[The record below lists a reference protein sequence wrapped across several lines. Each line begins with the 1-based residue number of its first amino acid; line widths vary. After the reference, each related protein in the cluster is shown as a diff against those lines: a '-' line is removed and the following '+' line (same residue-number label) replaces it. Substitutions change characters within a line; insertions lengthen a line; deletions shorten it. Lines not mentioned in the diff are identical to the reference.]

1 MMRSQKISSAFITL
15 IIGFSL
21 FGPIP
26 AQATETVDQSSLSG
40 AISDGW
46 RVVSSAQSV
55 GASFVSNLSGQFSR
69 LDVRIQKIGSPT
81 NLTASL
87 YAVDGSGFPTGA
99 ALVSQAVDL
108 TDVATNPSSTVTR
121 VSFATSPSITQG
133 VRYVFILTSTDSG
146 SNGFGFKFTSP
157 SPNNLPEVYAQGSPL
172 IWTVDVDRTPLFQT
186 FVTVAP
192 TASPPTPSADIPVP
206 VVVIPKPEEA
216 FLGLSPLLIRNL
228 SRDQLADLAPQAF
241 AVLTA
246 SQVRSFLPEQV
257 VGLTSEQIRAIPPK
271 SLRAMQPRTFN
282 GFRLKQ
288 IRVITR
294 AQALELRSTQIN
306 ELGAGKKIA
315 IGAKR
320 R

>member
-1 MMRSQKISSAFITL
+1 MMRSQKFSSAFITL
-15 IIGFSL
+15 VISFSM

-40 AISDGW
+40 DISNGW
-46 RVVSSAQSV
+46 RVVSSDQRV
-55 GASFVSNLSGQFSR
+55 GASFMANLSGQFSR

-99 ALVSQAVDL
+99 ALVSQAVDI
-108 TDVATNPSSTVTR
+108 TEVALNPSSTVTR
-121 VSFATSPSITQG
+121 VSFATPPSITRG
-133 VRYVFILTSTDSG
+133 VRYVFILSSTDSG
-146 SNGFGFKFTSP
+146 SNAFGVKFTSP
-157 SPNNLPEVYAQGSPL
+157 SPNNMPEVYAQGSPTN
-172 IWTVDVDRTPLFQT
+172 WTVDVARTPLFQT
-186 FVTVAP
+186 YVTVTP
-192 TASPPTPSADIPVP
+192 TVSPPTPSADTPIPVA
-206 VVVIPKPEEA
+206 VIPKPEEA
-216 FLGLSPLLIRNL
+216 FLGLSPALIKNL
-228 SRDQLADLAPQAF
+228 SREQLAGLAPEAF
-241 AVLTA
+241 AGLTA

-271 SLRAMQPRTFN
+271 SLKAMQPRTLN